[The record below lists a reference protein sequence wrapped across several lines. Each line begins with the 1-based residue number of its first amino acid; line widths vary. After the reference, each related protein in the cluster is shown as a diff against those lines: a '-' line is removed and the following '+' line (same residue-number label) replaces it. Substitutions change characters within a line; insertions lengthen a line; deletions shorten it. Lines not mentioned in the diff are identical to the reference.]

1 MFNNSNASNGGGG
14 GGGSKPDQSNLN
26 NNNKRNEHNYR
37 NAADKDE
44 NAVDNRVGVD
54 EEIPNDNSKPLIDK
68 NSNREI
74 FTMDSLNRNSLSG
87 TW

>member
-1 MFNNSNASNGGGG
+1 M
-14 GGGSKPDQSNLN
+14 
-26 NNNKRNEHNYR
+26 R
-37 NAADKDE
+37 NAADKGVNADE
-44 NAVDNRVGVD
+44 NRVGPD
-54 EEIPNDNSKPLIDK
+54 EEIPNDNNKSLLDK